1 MKNEFSIKRNKQSIL
16 RNLKKTIVATAS
28 VVIAFIFVAAISDVI
43 LKTLSDLYDFASDRK
58 MTFYDLA
65 IFGGFFGGVIG
76 VFVANFIRIC
86 KAVYR
91 VIMKSLDCLSSKKRR
106 S

>member
-16 RNLKKTIVATAS
+16 RNLKKTIVAAVS
-28 VVIAFIFVAAISDVI
+28 VVIAFIFVTAISDVI

-65 IFGGFFGGVIG
+65 TFGGFFGGVIG
-76 VFVANFIRIC
+76 VFVANFARIC

-91 VIMKSLDCLSSKKRR
+91 VIMKCLDCLSSKRR

>member
-1 MKNEFSIKRNKQSIL
+1 MKNEFSIKGNKQSIL
-16 RNLKKTIVATAS
+16 RNLKKTIVAAVS
-28 VVIAFIFVAAISDVI
+28 IVIAFIFVAAISDVI

-76 VFVANFIRIC
+76 VFVANFARIC

-91 VIMKSLDCLSSKKRR
+91 VIMKSLDCLASKRR

>member
-16 RNLKKTIVATAS
+16 RNLKKTIVAVVS

-58 MTFYDLA
+58 MMFYDLA

-76 VFVANFIRIC
+76 VFVANFARIC

-91 VIMKSLDCLSSKKRR
+91 VIMKSLDCLASKRR

>member
-1 MKNEFSIKRNKQSIL
+1 MKNKFSIKRNKQSIL
-16 RNLKKTIVATAS
+16 RNLKKTIVAAAS
-28 VVIAFIFVAAISDVI
+28 IAIAFIFVAAISDVI

-76 VFVANFIRIC
+76 VFVANFARIC
-86 KAVYR
+86 KTVYR
-91 VIMKSLDCLSSKKRR
+91 VIMKSLDCLSSKRR

>member
-16 RNLKKTIVATAS
+16 RNLKRTIVAAVS
-28 VVIAFIFVAAISDVI
+28 IVIAFIFVTAISDVI

-76 VFVANFIRIC
+76 VFVANFAKIC

-91 VIMKSLDCLSSKKRR
+91 VIMKSLDCLSSKRR

>member
-16 RNLKKTIVATAS
+16 RNLKKTIVAAVS
-28 VVIAFIFVAAISDVI
+28 IVIAFIFVTAISDVI

-76 VFVANFIRIC
+76 VFVANFAKIC

-91 VIMKSLDCLSSKKRR
+91 VIMKSLDCLSSKRR

>member
-16 RNLKKTIVATAS
+16 RNLKKTIVAIAS

-76 VFVANFIRIC
+76 VFVANFTRIC

-91 VIMKSLDCLSSKKRR
+91 VIMKSLDCLSSKRR

>member
-1 MKNEFSIKRNKQSIL
+1 MKDKFSVTRNKRSIL
-16 RNLKKTIVATAS
+16 RNLKKTIVAAIS
-28 VVIAFIFVAAISDVI
+28 VVIAFVAMAAISDVI

-76 VFVANFIRIC
+76 VFVANFAKVC

-91 VIMKSLDCLSSKKRR
+91 VIMKSLDCLFSKGG
-106 S
+106 SN